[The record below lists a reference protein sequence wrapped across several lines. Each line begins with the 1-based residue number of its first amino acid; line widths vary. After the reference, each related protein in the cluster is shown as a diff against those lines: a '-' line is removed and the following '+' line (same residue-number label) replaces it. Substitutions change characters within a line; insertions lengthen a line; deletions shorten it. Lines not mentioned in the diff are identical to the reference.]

1 MNRTAHLGMMVT
13 LALIFSYIE
22 VLIPIQLPIPGV
34 KLGLANIVIVVVL
47 YKWGFKEAFL
57 VSTIRVIIAGFLFGN
72 PMMILYSLAGCTL
85 SIIAMSLIYK
95 RNSFSIMGVS
105 ILGAIFHNIGQTLVA
120 IIVLESFSII
130 YYSAILLMS
139 ALITGLIIGILAQ
152 QLMRMMKGIR
162 D

>member
-34 KLGLANIVIVVVL
+34 KLGLANVVIVVVL
-47 YKWGFKEAFL
+47 YKWGIKEAFL
-57 VSTIRVIIAGFLFGN
+57 VSTIRVILSGFLFGN

-85 SIIAMSLIYK
+85 SIFIMALVYRKNI
-95 RNSFSIMGVS
+95 FSIMGVS

-120 IIVLESFSII
+120 IIVLESFSIM
-130 YYSAILLMS
+130 YYSAILLVS
-139 ALITGLIIGILAQ
+139 ALVTGLIIGILAQ
-152 QLMRMMKGIR
+152 QLMKMIV
-162 D
+162 